1 MHGVESAGYRRPR
14 SICVLC
20 YINLGLNVLK
30 RTAAFSVSL
39 VQVNFLMTTPNCHLS
54 AMEIHRRSNSGSKM
68 ASHMFLPIGP
78 ITPLLL
84 LLLLLHGNACLH
96 CRRKQPFIISSRRAP
111 VLHDANNPT
120 EDDDD
125 DEAAARSQRP
135 RLGLGRRRRRRR
147 SSRHAWRQAND

>member
-14 SICVLC
+14 SICMLC

-39 VQVNFLMTTPNCHLS
+39 VRVNFLMTTPNCHLS

-78 ITPLLL
+78 ITPLLLL

-147 SSRHAWRQAND
+147 SSRHA